1 MVLNPIRQEQGGL
14 ATNKSTEQY
23 ICVQYTGLGSYEDA
37 IVSRKGIAS
46 MIEQLSEWT

>member
-23 ICVQYTGLGSYEDA
+23 ICVQYARLGSYEKDK
-37 IVSRKGIAS
+37 VNRKGIAS
-46 MIEQLSEWT
+46 MIEQLSEWA